1 MKKLAI
7 KTVCSVAAILSV
19 VFNLQPELQT
29 SQRGLEHIANLEGC
43 RRQAYQCSA
52 DVWTHGIGHT
62 SGVKAGDVVSDQQ
75 IAESFISDIRQ
86 AERSVNRAL
95 TRDVTQAQFDVLV
108 SFVFNLG
115 EGSFRRSTM
124 LKLFNQGDWQNA
136 CREFSRWV
144 YVNGKNCRDPDS
156 ECSGIVTRREVEQ
169 NACLYGW

>member
-1 MKKLAI
+1 
-7 KTVCSVAAILSV
+7 
-19 VFNLQPELQT
+19 
-29 SQRGLEHIANLEGC
+29 
-43 RRQAYQCSA
+43 
-52 DVWTHGIGHT
+52 
-62 SGVKAGDVVSDQQ
+62 
-75 IAESFISDIRQ
+75 
-86 AERSVNRAL
+86 
-95 TRDVTQAQFDVLV
+95 DVTQAQFDVLV